1 MVSLVVIEPRT
12 CRFGVRRST
21 TTPPRS
27 PGFCRDPCYMWFFV
41 AATHV
46 TCIFFCRSDPC
57 YTQNHDSCFPASNI
71 DLSFPSVVRFVW
83 VSTVY
88 KLSLRMRKLRIWISD
103 QVRHKSACTVTEAG
117 WKLEILD
124 LRKRGC
130 TICVAKIKALISF
143 AVTAKLVSASVF
155 VHADCWGP

>member
-1 MVSLVVIEPRT
+1 MSCSRT
-12 CRFGVRRST
+12 QHGVACGDRTQDLSI
-21 TTPPRS
+21 RS
-27 PGFCRDPCYMWFFV
+27 PTLYHYATALPWFLSRPMLHVVFCRSDPCYMY
-41 AATHV
+41 
-46 TCIFFCRSDPC
+46 FFCRSDPC

-143 AVTAKLVSASVF
+143 AGQRLRFRT
-155 VHADCWGP
+155 C